1 MKIIFIDRNKSLVSK
16 VKKAIK
22 FLPKEWNVSAKFE
35 DIFKED
41 GVIVSAKCGDFFK
54 GDGVNVSAK
63 FGSKKIHGKMMRMMF
78 LKDKK
83 YD

>member
-22 FLPKEWNVSAKFE
+22 FLPKEWNVSAKF
-35 DIFKED
+35 
-41 GVIVSAKCGDFFK
+41 
-54 GDGVNVSAK
+54 
-63 FGSKKIHGKMMRMMF
+63 GSKKIHGKMMRMMF